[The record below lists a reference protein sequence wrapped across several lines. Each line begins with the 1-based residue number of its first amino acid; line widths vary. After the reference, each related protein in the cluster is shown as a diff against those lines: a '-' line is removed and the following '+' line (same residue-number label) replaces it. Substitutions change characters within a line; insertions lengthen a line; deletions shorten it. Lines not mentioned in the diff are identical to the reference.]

1 MKHLEAIAELLALQ
15 GLGVFEPDGLGGDIF
30 IDVLPE
36 SPDSVIA
43 LRTSGGT
50 GDELAPNWGL
60 DSSFPSVQIIV
71 RSDKMNIKDAQ
82 DRAESIYKAVR
93 RLGLPYDGG
102 RIFDSV
108 AQYPALLGT
117 DQNGRAEYSI
127 NLQLELN
134 N

>member
-1 MKHLEAIAELLALQ
+1 MTHLEALAAYLQ
-15 GLGVFEPDGLGGDIF
+15 TSGLGVFDKIGTTGNIY

-36 SPDSVIA
+36 SPDEVIA

-50 GDELAPNWGL
+50 GDEFAPLWGL

-71 RSDKMNIKDAQ
+71 RSDRMNLMSGQAK
-82 DRAESIYKAVR
+82 AEQIYKACR
-93 RLGLPYDGG
+93 RLSLPYDGG

-117 DQNGRAEYSI
+117 DQNGRAEYTI
-127 NLQLELN
+127 NVQLEITN
-134 N
+134 